1 MDKTALRT
9 AAAKYGTPL
18 YLFDLEAFT
27 ARAQRVRAAFG
38 SDVNLCYS
46 MKANPFVLRGLPDVF
61 RWVEVC
67 SPGELTICERL
78 GIPPERILYSG
89 VNKGADDVARAVALG
104 ADLLTAESTLHFDL
118 ICAAAAAQGKH
129 VNVLPRLTAGSQFGM
144 DPDALADLVARR
156 AEFPNVT
163 IVGIHYFSGTQKR
176 KDAVIAKELAHL
188 DEYLTMLHER
198 YGFTAQHVEYGPG
211 LNAEC
216 FRDDAE
222 ARDCALLDAA
232 AEHIRAFGE
241 KYPLHFDLIC
251 AAAAAQGKHVNV
263 LPRLTAGSQ
272 FGMDPDALADLVARR
287 AEFPNVTIVGIH
299 YFSGT
304 QKRKDAVIAK
314 ELAHLD
320 EYLTMLHERY
330 GFTAQ
335 HVEYGPGL
343 NAECFRDDAEARDC
357 ALLDAAAEH
366 IRAFGEKY
374 PLTIEMG
381 RFFAAPCGTFLTG
394 VADAK
399 CNLGVNYAI
408 CDGGMHQVKYD
419 GQLMGMQAPPLT
431 LLRESAD
438 APEPWMLCGSLC
450 TTADVLVREAQLPPL
465 RVGDVIALG
474 RCGAYS
480 VTEGVAVFLS
490 RDMPRV
496 ALCRGGNFTLVRD
509 RFATDALNTC
519 RTPEDEA

>member
-129 VNVLPRLTAGSQFGM
+129 VRVLPRLTAGSQFGM

-222 ARDCALLDAA
+222 ARDCALL
-232 AEHIRAFGE
+232 G
-241 KYPLHFDLIC
+241 
-251 AAAAAQGKHVNV
+251 AAAA
-263 LPRLTAGSQ
+263 
-272 FGMDPDALADLVARR
+272 
-287 AEFPNVTIVGIH
+287 
-299 YFSGT
+299 
-304 QKRKDAVIAK
+304 
-314 ELAHLD
+314 
-320 EYLTMLHERY
+320 
-330 GFTAQ
+330 
-335 HVEYGPGL
+335 
-343 NAECFRDDAEARDC
+343 
-357 ALLDAAAEH
+357 H

-438 APEPWMLCGSLC
+438 APEPWM
-450 TTADVLVREAQLPPL
+450 PPL

-496 ALCRGGNFTLVRD
+496 ALYRDRNFTLVRD

>member
-1 MDKTALRT
+1 M
-9 AAAKYGTPL
+9 
-18 YLFDLEAFT
+18 
-27 ARAQRVRAAFG
+27 
-38 SDVNLCYS
+38 
-46 MKANPFVLRGLPDVF
+46 
-61 RWVEVC
+61 C
-67 SPGELTICERL
+67 S
-78 GIPPERILYSG
+78 
-89 VNKGADDVARAVALG
+89 VALSAQVRVSGTVIDAQKEPVIG
-104 ADLLTAESTLHFDL
+104 ASVLERGTGNGTVTDMDGQFTLEVASEKSVL
-118 ICAAAAAQGKH
+118 EISYVGMKTQTVSVAGKPSIQ
-129 VNVLPRLTAGSQFGM
+129 VVLQEDQEVLDEVVVIG
-144 DPDALADLVARR
+144 
-156 AEFPNVT
+156 
-163 IVGIHYFSGTQKR
+163 YGTQKR

-188 DEYLTMLHER
+188 DEYLTMLRER

-216 FRDDAE
+216 FRE
-222 ARDCALLDAA
+222 
-232 AEHIRAFGE
+232 
-241 KYPLHFDLIC
+241 
-251 AAAAAQGKHVNV
+251 
-263 LPRLTAGSQ
+263 
-272 FGMDPDALADLVARR
+272 
-287 AEFPNVTIVGIH
+287 
-299 YFSGT
+299 
-304 QKRKDAVIAK
+304 
-314 ELAHLD
+314 
-320 EYLTMLHERY
+320 
-330 GFTAQ
+330 
-335 HVEYGPGL
+335 
-343 NAECFRDDAEARDC
+343 DAEARDC

-399 CNLGVNYAI
+399 CNLGVNYAV

-438 APEPWMLCGSLC
+438 AAEPWMLCGSLC

-496 ALCRGGNFTLVRD
+496 ALYRDGAFTLVRD
-509 RFATDALNTC
+509 RFATDVLNTC
-519 RTPEDEA
+519 QTLEDRT

>member
-1 MDKTALRT
+1 MW
-9 AAAKYGTPL
+9 
-18 YLFDLEAFT
+18 
-27 ARAQRVRAAFG
+27 RAPSRW
-38 SDVNLCYS
+38 
-46 MKANPFVLRGLPDVF
+46 GLT
-61 RWVEVC
+61 C
-67 SPGELTICERL
+67 
-78 GIPPERILYSG
+78 
-89 VNKGADDVARAVALG
+89 
-104 ADLLTAESTLHFDL
+104 
-118 ICAAAAAQGKH
+118 CAAAAAQGKH
-129 VNVLPRLTAGSQFGM
+129 VRVLPRLTAGSQFGM
-144 DPDALADLVARR
+144 DPDALAELVARR

-188 DEYLTMLHER
+188 DEYLTMLRER

-216 FRDDAE
+216 FRE
-222 ARDCALLDAA
+222 
-232 AEHIRAFGE
+232 
-241 KYPLHFDLIC
+241 
-251 AAAAAQGKHVNV
+251 
-263 LPRLTAGSQ
+263 
-272 FGMDPDALADLVARR
+272 
-287 AEFPNVTIVGIH
+287 
-299 YFSGT
+299 
-304 QKRKDAVIAK
+304 
-314 ELAHLD
+314 
-320 EYLTMLHERY
+320 
-330 GFTAQ
+330 
-335 HVEYGPGL
+335 
-343 NAECFRDDAEARDC
+343 DAEARDC

-399 CNLGVNYAI
+399 CNLGVNYAV

-438 APEPWMLCGSLC
+438 AAEPWMLCGSLC

-480 VTEGVAVFLS
+480 VTEGVSVFLS

-496 ALCRGGNFTLVRD
+496 ALYRDGAFTLVRD
-509 RFATDALNTC
+509 RFATDVLNTC
-519 RTPEDEA
+519 QTLEDRT

>member
-1 MDKTALRT
+1 MGEGRLLLLVGKTVEEIKERDGVFGFLSLR
-9 AAAKYGTPL
+9 
-18 YLFDLEAFT
+18 F
-27 ARAQRVRAAFG
+27 
-38 SDVNLCYS
+38 
-46 MKANPFVLRGLPDVF
+46 F
-61 RWVEVC
+61 RC
-67 SPGELTICERL
+67 
-78 GIPPERILYSG
+78 
-89 VNKGADDVARAVALG
+89 AVV
-104 ADLLTAESTLHFDL
+104 ADLLALDDHGSAVRRFRE
-118 ICAAAAAQGKH
+118 GE
-129 VNVLPRLTAGSQFGM
+129 NVVVGET
-144 DPDALADLVARR
+144 DALADLIARR

-188 DEYLTMLHER
+188 DEYLTMLRER

-216 FRDDAE
+216 LRDDAE
-222 ARDCALLDAA
+222 ARD
-232 AEHIRAFGE
+232 
-241 KYPLHFDLIC
+241 
-251 AAAAAQGKHVNV
+251 
-263 LPRLTAGSQ
+263 S
-272 FGMDPDALADLVARR
+272 
-287 AEFPNVTIVGIH
+287 
-299 YFSGT
+299 
-304 QKRKDAVIAK
+304 
-314 ELAHLD
+314 
-320 EYLTMLHERY
+320 
-330 GFTAQ
+330 
-335 HVEYGPGL
+335 
-343 NAECFRDDAEARDC
+343 

-399 CNLGVNYAI
+399 CNLGVNYAV

-438 APEPWMLCGSLC
+438 AAEPWMLCGSLC

-496 ALCRGGNFTLVRD
+496 ALYRDGAFTLVRD
-509 RFATDALNTC
+509 RFATDVLNTC
-519 RTPEDEA
+519 QTLEDRT

>member
-1 MDKTALRT
+1 MNEQEAKRLCALRELVRETFAQALMVRTDTISDTADFFDELGGDSLDSLDVAVHLEEICGQRVPEEEYALCRCVEDAALLLLRLEQGSAPEAAPEEKKTVTPITRFEDTPEYAAFQQRLRT
-9 AAAKYGTPL
+9 ADETGNPYFLCNDSPLRDTSLHDGREILNFSSYNYAGMSGRPETVKAAQ
-18 YLFDLEAFT
+18 E
-27 ARAQRVRAAFG
+27 
-38 SDVNLCYS
+38 
-46 MKANPFVLRGLPDVF
+46 
-61 RWVEVC
+61 
-67 SPGELTICERL
+67 
-78 GIPPERILYSG
+78 
-89 VNKGADDVARAVALG
+89 
-104 ADLLTAESTLHFDL
+104 
-118 ICAAAAAQGKH
+118 AAAHYGCSASASRLLGGEKPIHKKLENAIAAWKH
-129 VNVLPRLTAGSQFGM
+129 TEDAVVLVGGHST
-144 DPDALADLVARR
+144 
-156 AEFPNVT
+156 NVT

-188 DEYLTMLHER
+188 DEYLTMLR
-198 YGFTAQHVEYGPG
+198 
-211 LNAEC
+211 
-216 FRDDAE
+216 
-222 ARDCALLDAA
+222 
-232 AEHIRAFGE
+232 
-241 KYPLHFDLIC
+241 
-251 AAAAAQGKHVNV
+251 
-263 LPRLTAGSQ
+263 
-272 FGMDPDALADLVARR
+272 
-287 AEFPNVTIVGIH
+287 
-299 YFSGT
+299 
-304 QKRKDAVIAK
+304 
-314 ELAHLD
+314 
-320 EYLTMLHERY
+320 ERY

-399 CNLGVNYAI
+399 CNLGVNYAV

-438 APEPWMLCGSLC
+438 AAEPWMLCGSLC

-496 ALCRGGNFTLVRD
+496 ALYRGGDFTLVRD